1 MLELGPTLELLDY
14 NPRTADNQYCL
25 KAVLCFVSTMEMHIT
40 VFLSFRPSLLLP
52 CFFLSFLV
60 YLSVFFF
67 IFSLTLLSFPCLVS
81 DLFLFYDS
89 NCWSFLCQSF
99 CCLCCVAAFLLLLC
113 PSMLLFIMFFVFL
126 MVSPL
131 SLSLLPSLP
140 PSLFVHP
147 SVFLVMSDEHLKIS
161 MPKPCQCVGCEFPSP
176 TVKLTGETGT
186 ASARIL
192 HRRPNVAGNESLI
205 PPAIQ

>member
-113 PSMLLFIMFFVFL
+113 PSMLLFIMFFVSL
-126 MVSPL
+126 MVSL
-131 SLSLLPSLP
+131 SLSLSPSLP
-140 PSLFVHP
+140 PSLPLCP
-147 SVFLVMSDEHLKIS
+147 SFRVSSD
-161 MPKPCQCVGCEFPSP
+161 V
-176 TVKLTGETGT
+176 
-186 ASARIL
+186 R
-192 HRRPNVAGNESLI
+192 
-205 PPAIQ
+205 